1 MPRKPLKPKEK
12 RGFPP
17 PDYRYGSQLVARLI
31 NKVNFEG
38 KRSIAEGIVYSA
50 FERVKEKTKEDALVV
65 FNRAIDSV
73 RPLLEVRPRRV
84 GGATYQVPMEV
95 PQSRS
100 NTLALNWILFSAQD
114 KTGRPMFERLS
125 EEIIAASKKEGT
137 AYKKREDTHKMAE
150 ANKAFAH
157 YRW

>member
-1 MPRKPLKPKEK
+1 MPRKELKPKEK

-17 PDYRYGSQLVARLI
+17 PDYQYNSLLI
-31 NKVNFEG
+31 SRVVSKLNFSG
-38 KRSIAEGIVYSA
+38 KKSCAESIVYSA
-50 FERVKEKTKEDALVV
+50 LDKVKEKTKEEPLLV
-65 FNRAIDSV
+65 FTRAVDTV

-95 PQSRS
+95 PKERS
-100 NTLALNWILFSAQD
+100 ITLALNWILSSARE
-114 KTGRPMFERLS
+114 KKGRPMFERLA
-125 EEIIAASKKEGT
+125 EEIISASRKEGN
-137 AYKKREDTHKMAE
+137 AFKKREDTHKMAE